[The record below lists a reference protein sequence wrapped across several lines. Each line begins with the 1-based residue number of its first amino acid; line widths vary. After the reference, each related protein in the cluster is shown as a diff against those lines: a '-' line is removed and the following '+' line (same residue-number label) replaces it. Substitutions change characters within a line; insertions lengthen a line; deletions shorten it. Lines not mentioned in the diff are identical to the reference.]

1 MFFFSSSFL
10 FFSFSMLRLPWT
22 RKKTTYTEKKLKWE
36 KCFPAAEASPSRSSG
51 RLRQNT
57 RPYSLTVSEAILP
70 VVFFGCSLSF
80 VLFSF
85 FSVKGC
91 VWLRYFIMF
100 ASSSSVA
107 GTGREKEKKRKW
119 WGCLVFFSPF
129 TVGKRRIVPTG
140 SQLSGMTAIISH
152 LCFGCILYCKLQYIC
167 RQGIL
172 LDRSPHTSTRW
183 PVDSLINVWTF
194 FFLSLP
200 SSSDSLI
207 LGFHLK
213 RAWVNG
219 NSPLSCVN
227 FLPFSSCSPSVFY
240 YFGFYVRPRVLWRDK
255 WTLYRRTV
263 ENY

>member
-36 KCFPAAEASPSRSSG
+36 KCFPTAEASPSRSSG

-107 GTGREKEKKRKW
+107 GTGREKKKKRKW
-119 WGCLVFFSPF
+119 WGCLVFFFSF
-129 TVGKRRIVPTG
+129 HSGKKKNCSNRVPTLRDDG
-140 SQLSGMTAIISH
+140 NYFPFVFRLYT
-152 LCFGCILYCKLQYIC
+152 IL
-167 RQGIL
+167 
-172 LDRSPHTSTRW
+172 
-183 PVDSLINVWTF
+183 
-194 FFLSLP
+194 
-200 SSSDSLI
+200 
-207 LGFHLK
+207 
-213 RAWVNG
+213 
-219 NSPLSCVN
+219 
-227 FLPFSSCSPSVFY
+227 
-240 YFGFYVRPRVLWRDK
+240 
-255 WTLYRRTV
+255 
-263 ENY
+263 

>member
-1 MFFFSSSFL
+1 MFHVWAHKLKHNICRLVFFGIFFFFGKDSKIITYPSVGKLRFICFFFLLLSF
-10 FFSFSMLRLPWT
+10 FFFQHVTTSLNK
-22 RKKTTYTEKKLKWE
+22 KKTTHTEKKLKWE

-167 RQGIL
+167 RQGI
-172 LDRSPHTSTRW
+172 
-183 PVDSLINVWTF
+183 
-194 FFLSLP
+194 
-200 SSSDSLI
+200 
-207 LGFHLK
+207 
-213 RAWVNG
+213 
-219 NSPLSCVN
+219 
-227 FLPFSSCSPSVFY
+227 
-240 YFGFYVRPRVLWRDK
+240 
-255 WTLYRRTV
+255 
-263 ENY
+263 